1 MTGGDDDSTV
11 GEVRKWSQKRGM
23 VLARC
28 NGRQACHGRTTSP
41 ATPVMLSEHGGEI
54 MGKVCLTR
62 NLIAQCD
69 KRLIIMCY
77 RRRELA
83 DGTDQR

>member
-1 MTGGDDDSTV
+1 MEPEERYGAGKVQWKKSLPWTNY
-11 GEVRKWSQKRGM
+11 
-23 VLARC
+23 L
-28 NGRQACHGRTTSP
+28 SP